1 MTGAAALFL
10 SVFARTA
17 LLPVVEIKP
26 AGAEERRGEERRGE
40 GRDVS
45 LCFSQPGG
53 EREPADT
60 NICTTFGQQYVKLE
74 YDYSPYR

>member
-26 AGAEERRGEERRGE
+26 AGPEQRRGE

>member
-26 AGAEERRGEERRGE
+26 AGAEQRRGEERDE
-40 GRDVS
+40 MS
-45 LCFSQPGG
+45 ASASPNLE
-53 EREPADT
+53 ERESQLTPTSAQHLDS
-60 NICTTFGQQYVKLE
+60 NM
-74 YDYSPYR
+74 